1 METYQSQCGQLNHLL
16 VQAFHTLVNQD
27 QEKEHGQVD
36 NDDQRK
42 KVKKK
47 KKKKDKEKDGE
58 KQVKNGKHGTK
69 KNTSKKDKKKS
80 HKHEDNIKKDNI
92 KKDKSKDSKNKE
104 VKSDSHYSSYEKS
117 YEKSSSYNKYNDD
130 KYDDKYYDDKY
141 YKNDHHHSSDKY
153 SYKNKYSDENYYYG
167 SYYEGD
173 RPSRSHKS
181 NHDYSYSSNYR
192 SRSRSPF
199 YKGSRYHDGTSAR
212 SFSSERTRRK
222 HKKEKREKVDK
233 VKLLEIAR
241 ENLAKMIEKGDLPKG
256 TDINKLKLRHLRELT
271 TQKSVQQWTEFCK
284 AISQLES
291 AVCSDS
297 DVDPDSEE
305 DNKSIKS
312 DYLFPIR
319 HPFKLKE
326 KKDIEIKVRD
336 FINLKCRSASELAIE
351 LRQQFPVSSG
361 NQHRRKEDEWTEVEP
376 LALPAP
382 VPVPASDSS
391 SLLKKT
397 KKIETPK
404 FTETKETKIDQAK
417 ANDLALNQTNI
428 CGPNET
434 QTEASKEDS
443 VFQQSNFPID
453 IGTVMAQR
461 LSAMKKLEEDPHNVV
476 ALKQMY
482 QAQEMV
488 LNFIFISIE
497 IF

>member
-1 METYQSQCGQLNHLL
+1 METYQNQCGQLNHLL
-16 VQAFHTLVNQD
+16 VQAFHTLVSQD
-27 QEKEHGQVD
+27 QQKQHGEIGS
-36 NDDQRK
+36 DDQRK

-47 KKKKDKEKDGE
+47 KKKKDKEKHGE
-58 KQVKNGKHGTK
+58 KQVENGKHGTK
-69 KNTSKKDKKKS
+69 KDSSKKDKKKS
-80 HKHEDNIKKDNI
+80 HKHEDNIKKE
-92 KKDKSKDSKNKE
+92 KSKDSKNKE
-104 VKSDSHYSSYEKS
+104 VKSDSHYSSH
-117 YEKSSSYNKYNDD
+117 EKSSSYNKYNDD
-130 KYDDKYYDDKY
+130 KYYDDRY
-141 YKNDHHHSSDKY
+141 YKNDYHHSSDKY
-153 SYKNKYSDENYYYG
+153 SYKNKYSDESYYYG
-167 SYYEGD
+167 SYYEDD

-181 NHDYSYSSNYR
+181 NYDYSYSSNYR

-199 YKGSRYHDGTSAR
+199 SKGSRHSDGTSVR
-212 SFSSERTRRK
+212 SKSSERTRRK

-291 AVCSDS
+291 VVCSDDS

-305 DNKSIKS
+305 DDKSIKS

-336 FINLKCRSASELAIE
+336 FVNLKCRSASELAVG

-361 NQHRRKEDEWTEVEP
+361 NQHRRKEDEWIQVEP

-382 VPVPASDSS
+382 APAPAPA
-391 SLLKKT
+391 LPPPLKKT
-397 KKIETPK
+397 KKIETPS
-404 FTETKETKIDQAK
+404 FTETKETKTNEEK
-417 ANDLALNQTNI
+417 TNHLASNETNI
-428 CGPNET
+428 CGPIET
-434 QTEASKEDS
+434 QTEISKEDS

-488 LNFIFISIE
+488 LNFIFIEIE
-497 IF
+497 FFQN